1 MRARSRGAVAVRVS
15 QTKARREVPESTHY
29 KLAAVGAGI
38 WLRCLTVLQ
47 RQVEHCSGSP
57 EKSSSIY
64 SKSLAARIDGG
75 AMLWEVAL
83 KLEGRKKVM

>member
-1 MRARSRGAVAVRVS
+1 MWVS

-29 KLAAVGAGI
+29 KLAVVGAGI

-64 SKSLAARIDGG
+64 NQSLAARIDGG
-75 AMLWEVAL
+75 AARARVKGSLL
-83 KLEGRKKVM
+83 TTG